1 MVGFPSSSTKVTKE
15 VNTTSKMSN
24 RAAKSGLSA
33 EAQRKVK
40 AKYDENLEAKIRT
53 WFQEILGEPLEPR
66 EIGVENFQVALK
78 DGTKLCELINKIQPG
93 SVKKINRGK
102 MMFTQLENITN
113 FNEAIKAY
121 GVPVSSTFQ
130 SVDLYEAQDMA
141 SVQNAIWSLA
151 SLYIKKGGLS
161 SLGVKIADENKRDF
175 DEETLRQGQAVI
187 GLQMG
192 TNKGATQSGMT
203 AMGTQRKL

>member
-1 MVGFPSSSTKVTKE
+1 
-15 VNTTSKMSN
+15 MSN